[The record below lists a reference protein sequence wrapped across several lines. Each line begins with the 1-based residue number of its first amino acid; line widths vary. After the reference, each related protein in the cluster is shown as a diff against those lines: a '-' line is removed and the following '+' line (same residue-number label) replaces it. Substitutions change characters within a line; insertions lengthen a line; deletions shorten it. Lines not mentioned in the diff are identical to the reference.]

1 MKGENFIMSLI
12 KFNNSL
18 NTIECIIY
26 SEEIVLE
33 GVARPSLRFRFEN
46 DEFDLPT
53 LSNMFTPENCKVITI
68 IEDDGSEFIY
78 ENYTVRY
85 KLALELENEK
95 DQEGNYSSK
104 EFINITMAKKTPL
117 ELQYEELAISLEETQ
132 LALLEIYEA
141 QGVNL

>member
-1 MKGENFIMSLI
+1 MSLI

-18 NTIECIIY
+18 EPIECVIY

-53 LSNMFTPENCKVITI
+53 LSAMFTPENCKVITI
-68 IEDDGSEFIY
+68 IEPDGSEFIY

-85 KLALELENEK
+85 KLSSELENEK

-104 EFINITMAKKTPL
+104 EFINITMAKKTRL
-117 ELQYEELAISLEETQ
+117 ELHYEELSVSLDETQ
-132 LALLEIYEA
+132 LALLELYEL
-141 QGVNL
+141 QEEV

>member
-1 MKGENFIMSLI
+1 MSLI
-12 KFNNSL
+12 KFNSSL
-18 NTIECIIY
+18 EPIECIIY

-53 LSNMFTPENCKVITI
+53 LSAMFTPENCKVITI
-68 IEDDGSEFIY
+68 VEPDGSEFIY

-85 KLALELENEK
+85 KLSSELENEK

-104 EFINITMAKKTPL
+104 EFINITMAKKTQL
-117 ELQYEELAISLEETQ
+117 ELHYEDLLNAVDETQ
-132 LALLEIYEA
+132 LALLEMFEV
-141 QGVNL
+141 QEV